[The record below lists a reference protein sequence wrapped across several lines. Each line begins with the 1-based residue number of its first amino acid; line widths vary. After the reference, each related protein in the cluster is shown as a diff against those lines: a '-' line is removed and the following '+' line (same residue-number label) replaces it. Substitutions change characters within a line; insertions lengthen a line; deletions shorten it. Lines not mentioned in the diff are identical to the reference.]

1 MTWDVLKKESFMV
14 PPWWVTP
21 LRAAEQNYAS
31 LHRTPSARF
40 TDLPITPIDSMAF
53 QVMENFPRHHA
64 RRKISIAG
72 HDMTSRARQQVNS
85 YPTFRPAALALHPE
99 YGLLAYLLHDR

>member
-40 TDLPITPIDSMAF
+40 TDLPITPIDSMA
-53 QVMENFPRHHA
+53 
-64 RRKISIAG
+64 S
-72 HDMTSRARQQVNS
+72 HDTMREGR
-85 YPTFRPAALALHPE
+85 YPSLVTI
-99 YGLLAYLLHDR
+99 